1 MQNKT
6 TDRPDASPGGTSE
19 QERAFEKTEQPGP
32 LTRSLQ
38 SLLQMGLGETLIRA
52 ATNVFSLGAIV
63 LVVWLAQSYFR
74 QPTRAQANGA
84 AAPSALPPAVAA
96 PSSSLPI
103 DLSSFGIVRQAD
115 MHTNVPERARQDI

>member
-6 TDRPDASPGGTSE
+6 TDRPDMSPGGTSE
-19 QERAFEKTEQPGP
+19 QERTSEKTEQPGP

-63 LVVWLAQSYFR
+63 IVVWLTQAYFR
-74 QPTRAQANGA
+74 QPTHAQTNNPAL
-84 AAPSALPPAVAA
+84 PTALPPAVAA
-96 PSSSLPI
+96 SSSSLPI
-103 DLSSFGIVRQAD
+103 DLSSIGIMRQ
-115 MHTNVPERARQDI
+115 